1 MRVGLVVAR
10 VVVFVV
16 RVRLVVAGTSTFVVR
31 VGLIVAGV
39 SVLAVRVRLVVIGVG
54 ILKMSSGLIAVTVV
68 SDEMRVRSLRRG
80 VEILCVR
87 VRLPA
92 ASLDTLETLE
102 RRCRLIEIVV
112 MKIRRPKWGFGAI
125 AMKVRCTAVRAAGG
139 MMTAGSTMTRP
150 RVRSART

>member
-31 VGLIVAGV
+31 IGLIVAGV
-39 SVLAVRVRLVVIGVG
+39 SVLVVIGVG

-92 ASLDTLETLE
+92 ASLETLETLE
-102 RRCRLIEIVV
+102 RRCRLIEIVA

-139 MMTAGSTMTRP
+139 MMTAGSTTTRP